1 MPSATN
7 AAAWHA
13 DGGGALGRAPAP
25 CARACSARRS
35 GGVNLGRGGV
45 GQGGCDLACS
55 APRSG
60 GATARGAKSASS
72 PTDIR
77 QLCSSGVSAAGEAKW
92 ASYRLSSAAAQ
103 AWRWQALETS
113 SCGEQRAGSMLLRR
127 GSGVSRRGASFHL
140 DRGGSCGTVLREDE
154 KHFQPV
160 ATPLARRRARAR
172 RRPARGARS
181 GIEDQRKIRGAGLPQ
196 EVIGE
201 GSHGEFNGKERREG
215 R

>member
-1 MPSATN
+1 MIKFRDKGRSRSPCPAPRMRRRGTRT
-7 AAAWHA
+7 AAARWA
-13 DGGGALGRAPAP
+13 ARQRRAREPAP
-25 CARACSARRS
+25 RR
-35 GGVNLGRGGV
+35 GAAGVNMGGSQA

-140 DRGGSCGTVLREDE
+140 DRGGRCGTVLREDE
-154 KHFQPV
+154 GHFQPV
-160 ATPLARRRARAR
+160 AMPLARRRARAR

-181 GIEDQRKIRGAGLPQ
+181 GIEDQRMIRGAGPPQ
-196 EVIGE
+196 
-201 GSHGEFNGKERREG
+201 
-215 R
+215 